1 MYAAAV
7 LNTITNLGSS
17 WPGTLALAL
26 VDPATLRACEL
37 GGAGE
42 DEGLTDAQTHTGV
55 VEGLGRCAHGLGLVL
70 AVVGCWGLT
79 AGVVLAAAATAT
91 SRTRRRPSRRRLAPR
106 RAAAAVRNSQ
116 RSPLKAE
123 PLR

>member
-42 DEGLTDAQTHTGV
+42 DAGV

-70 AVVGCWGLT
+70 AVVGRWGLT

-106 RAAAAVRNSQ
+106 RAAAAVRNKQ
-116 RSPLKAE
+116 RSPLKAK

>member
-42 DEGLTDAQTHTGV
+42 DEGLTDAQTHAGV
-55 VEGLGRCAHGLGLVL
+55 VEGLGRCVHGLGLVP
-70 AVVGCWGLT
+70 AVAGRWDLT
-79 AGVVLAAAATAT
+79 AGG
-91 SRTRRRPSRRRLAPR
+91 
-106 RAAAAVRNSQ
+106 RAGCSCHSNESDTTPAFQAQAC
-116 RSPLKAE
+116 AE
-123 PLR
+123 AGGRCGAQQPTLTPQD

>member
-42 DEGLTDAQTHTGV
+42 DAGV
-55 VEGLGRCAHGLGLVL
+55 VDGLGRCAHGLGLVL
-70 AVVGCWGLT
+70 AVAVCWGLT
-79 AGVVLAAAATAT
+79 AGG
-91 SRTRRRPSRRRLAPR
+91 
-106 RAAAAVRNSQ
+106 RAGCSCHSNGSDTTPAFQAQAC
-116 RSPLKAE
+116 AE
-123 PLR
+123 AGGRCGAQQPTPTP